1 MKKRTAFIA
10 TLLSGAGLF
19 FVVPAAI
26 SGPAM
31 YFSFKTG
38 EVVSQASCI
47 NAAYSVL
54 AMNQLNPQYDV
65 VRQGD
70 AQFAM
75 GQNVD
80 NSVIIDCSQVNING
94 RVMVIASSYKRMN
107 ANYVNNMVN
116 KVYDLLNY

>member
-10 TLLSGAGLF
+10 TLLSGTGLF

-38 EVVSQASCI
+38 EIVSQASCI

-65 VRQGD
+65 VREGY

-80 NSVIIDCSQVNING
+80 NSVIIDCSQVNRNG
-94 RVMVIASSYKRMN
+94 QVMVIASSYKRIN
-107 ANYVNNMVN
+107 AEYVNNMVD